1 MKHLIVITLTSMLL
15 VACSQEPVVVPLDST
30 VERQGIRYEVN
41 SQEPF
46 MGVTESYF
54 ENGQLKERSNWKA
67 GEPDGLGEAYFEN
80 GQLSIR
86 ANFKAG
92 VWDGLY
98 ETYYENGKLQVKG
111 NFKAGK
117 DDGLVERYLENGQ
130 LK

>member
-54 ENGQLKERSNWKA
+54 ENGQL
-67 GEPDGLGEAYFEN
+67 
-80 GQLSIR
+80 SIR
-86 ANFKAG
+86 ANYKAG
-92 VWDGLY
+92 
-98 ETYYENGKLQVKG
+98 
-111 NFKAGK
+111 
-117 DDGLVERYLENGQ
+117 ERS
-130 LK
+130 LKKTIFPG